1 MKDSNGSLEIGIV
14 VGPTKPDQ
22 VTFEARR
29 PISLGEYVVILNSQG
44 RKVLGVV
51 ESSSIE
57 SEALSDNICNFE
69 EALESKQVAPENRR
83 DKSYKANVKIL
94 GLIEELQKRITIIP
108 EIPPFPGT
116 EVFGT
121 RPNELKIIFE
131 PAKDEWLRI
140 GTLLRQKDVEVKII
154 INKVTTRH
162 LGILAMTGMGKSNLI
177 TLIAK
182 AVSEIPG
189 TMVIFDYHD
198 DYKGL
203 RIRNANLIPAK
214 INPRLLST
222 DKFAEVIEIRD
233 IADVQ
238 KTILSKA
245 FDDDLKQRVEDDFW
259 QTLEENV
266 EDIEKMEKRNKSSA
280 ERVKDKVKEARRK
293 LRNILQAD
301 ASDPV
306 AMIKEGKV
314 NVISLLELTEKQANI
329 AIAFY
334 LESLLADRKNA
345 KNQMNNNYK
354 SVNKNNNNHGSDFV
368 RFKNPILVV
377 IEEAHVFIPKQE
389 YTDTKYFAAK
399 VAREGRKFGMGL
411 IVVSQRP
418 RSIDSAVL
426 SQLGSLA
433 IMKIVQQEDQTQV
446 AAASESLSPKLLEQ
460 LPSLN
465 PGEALLIGQ
474 WVNLPSFARID
485 EAKDRM
491 MGADPDPVAEW
502 KNSQIQNQ
510 MARESTQS
518 YIRKGYVQD

>member
-29 PISLGEYVVILNSQG
+29 PISLGEYVVIINSQG

-57 SEALSDNICNFE
+57 SEALSDNISNFE
-69 EALESKQVAPENRR
+69 EALESKQVASENRR

-94 GLIEELQKRITIIP
+94 GLIEELQKCKTIIP

-116 EVFGT
+116 EVFET

-131 PAKDEWLRI
+131 PGKDEWLRI
-140 GTLLRQKDVEVKII
+140 GTLLRQKEVEVKIN
-154 INKVTTRH
+154 INRVTTRH
-162 LGILAMTGMGKSNLI
+162 LGILAMTGMGKSNLV

-189 TMVIFDYHD
+189 TMIIFDYHD

-203 RIRNANLIPAK
+203 NIRNANLIPAK

-245 FDDDLKQRVEDDFW
+245 FDDDLKQRIEDEFW
-259 QTLEENV
+259 QTLEENI
-266 EDIEKMEKRNKSSA
+266 ENIEKMEKRNKSSA

-306 AMIKEGKV
+306 AMIKEGKI

-345 KNQMNNNYK
+345 KNQMNNTK
-354 SVNKNNNNHGSDFV
+354 SINKNNNNDGSDFV

-377 IEEAHVFIPKQE
+377 IEEAHVFIPKQD

-433 IMKIVQQEDQTQV
+433 IMKIVHQEDQTQV

-502 KNSQIQNQ
+502 RSSQIQNQ

>member
-29 PISLGEYVVILNSQG
+29 PISLGEYVVIINSQG

-57 SEALSDNICNFE
+57 SEALSDNISNFE
-69 EALESKQVAPENRR
+69 EALESKQVASENRR

-94 GLIEELQKRITIIP
+94 GLIEELQKCKTIIP

-116 EVFGT
+116 EVFET

-131 PAKDEWLRI
+131 PGKDEWLRI
-140 GTLLRQKDVEVKII
+140 GTLLRQKEVEVKIN
-154 INKVTTRH
+154 INRVTTRH
-162 LGILAMTGMGKSNLI
+162 LGILAMTGMGKSNLV

-189 TMVIFDYHD
+189 TMIIFDYHD

-203 RIRNANLIPAK
+203 NIRNANLIPAK

-245 FDDDLKQRVEDDFW
+245 FDDDLKQRIEDEFW
-259 QTLEENV
+259 HTLEENI
-266 EDIEKMEKRNKSSA
+266 ENIEKMEKRNKSSA

-306 AMIKEGKV
+306 AMIKEGKI

-345 KNQMNNNYK
+345 KNQMNNTK
-354 SVNKNNNNHGSDFV
+354 SINKNNNNNGSDFV

-377 IEEAHVFIPKQE
+377 IEEAHVFIPKQD

-433 IMKIVQQEDQTQV
+433 IMKIVHQEDQTQV
-446 AAASESLSPKLLEQ
+446 AAASESLSAKLLEQ

-502 KNSQIQNQ
+502 RSSQIQNQ

>member
-29 PISLGEYVVILNSQG
+29 PISLGEYVVIINSQG

-57 SEALSDNICNFE
+57 SEALSDNISNFE
-69 EALESKQVAPENRR
+69 EALESKQVASENRR

-94 GLIEELQKRITIIP
+94 GLIEELQKCKTIIP

-116 EVFGT
+116 EVFET

-131 PAKDEWLRI
+131 PGKDEWLRI
-140 GTLLRQKDVEVKII
+140 GTLLRQKEVEVKIN
-154 INKVTTRH
+154 INRVTTRH
-162 LGILAMTGMGKSNLI
+162 LGILAMTGMGKSNLV

-189 TMVIFDYHD
+189 TMIIFDYHD

-203 RIRNANLIPAK
+203 NIRNANLIPAK

-245 FDDDLKQRVEDDFW
+245 FDDDLKQRIEDEFW
-259 QTLEENV
+259 QTLEENI
-266 EDIEKMEKRNKSSA
+266 ENIEKMEKRNKSSA

-306 AMIKEGKV
+306 AMIKEGKI

-345 KNQMNNNYK
+345 KNQMNNTK
-354 SVNKNNNNHGSDFV
+354 SINKNNNNNDGSDFV

-377 IEEAHVFIPKQE
+377 IEEAHVFIPKQD

-433 IMKIVQQEDQTQV
+433 IMKIVHQEDQTQV

-502 KNSQIQNQ
+502 RSSQIQNQ

>member
-1 MKDSNGSLEIGIV
+1 MNDNNGSLEIGIV
-14 VGPTKPDQ
+14 VGPTKPDR

-57 SEALSDNICNFE
+57 SEALSDDISNFE
-69 EALESKQVAPENRR
+69 EALESKQIASENRR

-94 GLIEELQKRITIIP
+94 GLIEELQKCKTIIP
-108 EIPPFPGT
+108 EIPPLPGT
-116 EVFGT
+116 EVFET

-131 PAKDEWLRI
+131 PVKDEWLRI
-140 GTLLRQKDVEVKII
+140 GTLLRQKDVEVKIN

-162 LGILAMTGMGKSNLI
+162 LGILAMTGMGKSNLV

-189 TMVIFDYHD
+189 TMTIFDYHD

-203 RIRNANLIPAK
+203 NIRNANLIPAK

-259 QTLEENV
+259 QTLEENI
-266 EDIEKMEKRNKSSA
+266 ENIEKMEKRTKSSA

-314 NVISLLELTEKQANI
+314 NIISLLELTEKQANI

-345 KNQMNNNYK
+345 KNI
-354 SVNKNNNNHGSDFV
+354 NKNNNNGSDFV

-426 SQLGSLA
+426 SQMGSLA

-491 MGADPDPVAEW
+491 MGADPRSSCRME
-502 KNSQIQNQ
+502 K
-510 MARESTQS
+510 
-518 YIRKGYVQD
+518 

>member
-1 MKDSNGSLEIGIV
+1 MNDNNGSLEIGIV
-14 VGPTKPDQ
+14 VGPTKPDR

-57 SEALSDNICNFE
+57 SEALSDNISNFE
-69 EALESKQVAPENRR
+69 EALESKQIASENRR

-94 GLIEELQKRITIIP
+94 GLIEELQKCKTIIP
-108 EIPPFPGT
+108 EIPPLPGT
-116 EVFGT
+116 EVFET

-131 PAKDEWLRI
+131 PVKDEWLRI
-140 GTLLRQKDVEVKII
+140 GTLLRQKDVEVKIN

-162 LGILAMTGMGKSNLI
+162 LGILAMTGMGKSNLV

-189 TMVIFDYHD
+189 TMTIFDYHD

-203 RIRNANLIPAK
+203 NIRNANLIPAK

-259 QTLEENV
+259 QTLEENI
-266 EDIEKMEKRNKSSA
+266 ENIEKMEKRTKSSA

-314 NVISLLELTEKQANI
+314 NIISLLELTEKQANI

-345 KNQMNNNYK
+345 KNI
-354 SVNKNNNNHGSDFV
+354 NKNNNNGSDFV

-426 SQLGSLA
+426 SQMGSLA

-446 AAASESLSPKLLEQ
+446 GAASESLSPKLLEQ

>member
-29 PISLGEYVVILNSQG
+29 PISLGEYVVIINSQG

-57 SEALSDNICNFE
+57 SEALSDNISNFE
-69 EALESKQVAPENRR
+69 EALESKQVASENRR

-94 GLIEELQKRITIIP
+94 GLIEELQKCKTIIP

-116 EVFGT
+116 EVFET

-131 PAKDEWLRI
+131 PGKDEWLRI
-140 GTLLRQKDVEVKII
+140 GTLLRQKEVEVKIN
-154 INKVTTRH
+154 INRVTTRH
-162 LGILAMTGMGKSNLI
+162 LGILAMTGMGKSNLV

-189 TMVIFDYHD
+189 TMIIFDYHD

-203 RIRNANLIPAK
+203 NIRNANLIPAK

-245 FDDDLKQRVEDDFW
+245 FDDDLKQRIENEFW
-259 QTLEENV
+259 HTLEENI
-266 EDIEKMEKRNKSSA
+266 ENIEKMEKRNKSSA

-306 AMIKEGKV
+306 AMIKEGKI

-345 KNQMNNNYK
+345 KNQMNNTK
-354 SVNKNNNNHGSDFV
+354 SINKNNNNNGSDFV

-377 IEEAHVFIPKQE
+377 IEEAHVFIPKQD

-433 IMKIVQQEDQTQV
+433 IMKIVHQEDQTQV
-446 AAASESLSPKLLEQ
+446 AAASESLSAKLLEQ

-502 KNSQIQNQ
+502 RSSQIQNQ

>member
-1 MKDSNGSLEIGIV
+1 MNDNNGSLEIGIV
-14 VGPTKPDQ
+14 VGPTKPDR

-57 SEALSDNICNFE
+57 SEALSDNISNFE
-69 EALESKQVAPENRR
+69 EALESKQIASENRR

-94 GLIEELQKRITIIP
+94 GLIEELQKCKTIIP
-108 EIPPFPGT
+108 EIPPLPGT
-116 EVFGT
+116 EVFET

-131 PAKDEWLRI
+131 PVKDEWLRI
-140 GTLLRQKDVEVKII
+140 GTLLRQKDVEVKIN

-162 LGILAMTGMGKSNLI
+162 LGILAMTGMGKSNLV

-189 TMVIFDYHD
+189 TMIIFDYHD

-203 RIRNANLIPAK
+203 NIRNANLIPAK

-259 QTLEENV
+259 QTLEENI
-266 EDIEKMEKRNKSSA
+266 ENIEKMEKRTKSSA

-314 NVISLLELTEKQANI
+314 NIISLLELTEKQANI

-345 KNQMNNNYK
+345 KNI
-354 SVNKNNNNHGSDFV
+354 NKNNNNGSDFV

-426 SQLGSLA
+426 SQMGSLA

-510 MARESTQS
+510 MTRESTQS

>member
-1 MKDSNGSLEIGIV
+1 MNDNNGSLEIGIV
-14 VGPTKPDQ
+14 VGPTKPDR

-57 SEALSDNICNFE
+57 SEALSDNISNFE
-69 EALESKQVAPENRR
+69 EALESKQIASENRR

-94 GLIEELQKRITIIP
+94 GLIEELQKCKTIIP
-108 EIPPFPGT
+108 EIPPLPGT
-116 EVFGT
+116 EVFET

-131 PAKDEWLRI
+131 PVKDEWLRI
-140 GTLLRQKDVEVKII
+140 GTLLRQKDVEVKIN

-162 LGILAMTGMGKSNLI
+162 LGILAMTGMGKSNLV

-189 TMVIFDYHD
+189 TMTIFDYHD

-203 RIRNANLIPAK
+203 NIRNANLIPAK

-245 FDDDLKQRVEDDFW
+245 FDDDLRQRIEDDFW
-259 QTLEENV
+259 QTLEENI
-266 EDIEKMEKRNKSSA
+266 ENIEKMEKRTKSSA

-314 NVISLLELTEKQANI
+314 NIISLLELTEKQANI

-345 KNQMNNNYK
+345 KNI
-354 SVNKNNNNHGSDFV
+354 NKNNNNGSDFV

-426 SQLGSLA
+426 SQMGSLA

>member
-1 MKDSNGSLEIGIV
+1 MNDNNGSLEIGIV
-14 VGPTKPDQ
+14 VGPTKPDR

-57 SEALSDNICNFE
+57 SEALSDNISNFE
-69 EALESKQVAPENRR
+69 EALESKQIASENRR

-94 GLIEELQKRITIIP
+94 GLIEELQKCKTIIP
-108 EIPPFPGT
+108 EIPPLPGT
-116 EVFGT
+116 EVFET

-131 PAKDEWLRI
+131 PVKDEWLRI
-140 GTLLRQKDVEVKII
+140 GTLLRQKDVEVKIN

-162 LGILAMTGMGKSNLI
+162 LGILAMTGMGKSNLV

-189 TMVIFDYHD
+189 TMIIFDYHD

-203 RIRNANLIPAK
+203 NIRNANLIPAK

-259 QTLEENV
+259 QTLEENI
-266 EDIEKMEKRNKSSA
+266 ENIEKMEKRTKSSA

-314 NVISLLELTEKQANI
+314 NIISLLELTEKQANI

-345 KNQMNNNYK
+345 KNI
-354 SVNKNNNNHGSDFV
+354 NKNNNNGSDFV

-426 SQLGSLA
+426 SQMGSLA

>member
-1 MKDSNGSLEIGIV
+1 MNDNNGSLEIGIV
-14 VGPTKPDQ
+14 VGPTKPDR

-57 SEALSDNICNFE
+57 SEALSDNISNFE
-69 EALESKQVAPENRR
+69 EALESKQIASENRR

-94 GLIEELQKRITIIP
+94 GLIEELQKCKTIIP
-108 EIPPFPGT
+108 EIPPLPGT
-116 EVFGT
+116 EVFET

-131 PAKDEWLRI
+131 PVKDEWLRI
-140 GTLLRQKDVEVKII
+140 GTLLRQKDVEVKIN

-162 LGILAMTGMGKSNLI
+162 LGILAMTGMGKSNLV

-189 TMVIFDYHD
+189 TMTIFDYHD

-203 RIRNANLIPAK
+203 NIRNANLIPAK

-259 QTLEENV
+259 QTLEENI
-266 EDIEKMEKRNKSSA
+266 ENIEKMEKRTKSSA

-314 NVISLLELTEKQANI
+314 NIISLLELTEKQANI

-345 KNQMNNNYK
+345 KNI
-354 SVNKNNNNHGSDFV
+354 NKNNNNGSDFV

-426 SQLGSLA
+426 SQMGSLA

-446 AAASESLSPKLLEQ
+446 SRQ
-460 LPSLN
+460 
-465 PGEALLIGQ
+465 Q
-474 WVNLPSFARID
+474 VNH
-485 EAKDRM
+485 
-491 MGADPDPVAEW
+491 
-502 KNSQIQNQ
+502 
-510 MARESTQS
+510 
-518 YIRKGYVQD
+518 

>member
-1 MKDSNGSLEIGIV
+1 MNDNNGSLEIGIV
-14 VGPTKPDQ
+14 VGPTKPDR

-57 SEALSDNICNFE
+57 SEALSDNISNFE
-69 EALESKQVAPENRR
+69 EALESKQIASENRR

-94 GLIEELQKRITIIP
+94 GLIEELQKCKTIIP
-108 EIPPFPGT
+108 EIPPLPGT
-116 EVFGT
+116 EVFET

-131 PAKDEWLRI
+131 PVKDEWLRI
-140 GTLLRQKDVEVKII
+140 GTLLRQKDVEVKIN

-162 LGILAMTGMGKSNLI
+162 LGILAMTGMGKSNLV

-189 TMVIFDYHD
+189 TMTIFDYHD

-203 RIRNANLIPAK
+203 NIRNANLIPAK

-259 QTLEENV
+259 QTLEENI
-266 EDIEKMEKRNKSSA
+266 ENIEKMEKRTKSSA

-314 NVISLLELTEKQANI
+314 NIISLLELTEKQANI

-345 KNQMNNNYK
+345 KNI
-354 SVNKNNNNHGSDFV
+354 NKNNNNGSDFV

-426 SQLGSLA
+426 SQMGSLA

-485 EAKDRM
+485 EAKDRT

-502 KNSQIQNQ
+502 RSSQIQNQ

>member
-29 PISLGEYVVILNSQG
+29 PISLGEYVVIINSQG

-57 SEALSDNICNFE
+57 SEALSDNISNFE
-69 EALESKQVAPENRR
+69 EALESKQVASENRR

-94 GLIEELQKRITIIP
+94 GLIEELQKCKTIIP

-116 EVFGT
+116 EVFET

-131 PAKDEWLRI
+131 PGKDEWLRI
-140 GTLLRQKDVEVKII
+140 GTLLRQKEVEVKIN
-154 INKVTTRH
+154 INRVTTRH
-162 LGILAMTGMGKSNLI
+162 LGILAMTGMGKSNLV

-189 TMVIFDYHD
+189 TMIIFDYHD

-203 RIRNANLIPAK
+203 NIRNANLIPAK

-245 FDDDLKQRVEDDFW
+245 FDDDLKQRIEDEFW
-259 QTLEENV
+259 HTLEENI
-266 EDIEKMEKRNKSSA
+266 ENIEKMEKRNKSSA

-306 AMIKEGKV
+306 AMIKEGKI

-345 KNQMNNNYK
+345 KNQMNNTK
-354 SVNKNNNNHGSDFV
+354 SINKNNNNDGSDFV

-377 IEEAHVFIPKQE
+377 IEEAHVFIPKQD

-433 IMKIVQQEDQTQV
+433 IMKIVHQEDQTQV

-502 KNSQIQNQ
+502 RSSQIQNQ

>member
-1 MKDSNGSLEIGIV
+1 MNDNNGSLEIGIV
-14 VGPTKPDQ
+14 VGPTKPDR

-57 SEALSDNICNFE
+57 SEALSDDISNFE
-69 EALESKQVAPENRR
+69 EALESKQIASENRR

-94 GLIEELQKRITIIP
+94 GLIEELQKCKTIIP
-108 EIPPFPGT
+108 EIPPLPGT
-116 EVFGT
+116 EVFET

-131 PAKDEWLRI
+131 PVKDEWLRI
-140 GTLLRQKDVEVKII
+140 GTLLRQKDVEVKIN

-162 LGILAMTGMGKSNLI
+162 LGILAMTGMGKSNLV

-189 TMVIFDYHD
+189 TMTIFDYHD

-203 RIRNANLIPAK
+203 NIRNANLIPAK

-259 QTLEENV
+259 QTLEENI
-266 EDIEKMEKRNKSSA
+266 ENIEKMEKRTKSSA

-314 NVISLLELTEKQANI
+314 NIISLLELTEKQANI

-345 KNQMNNNYK
+345 KNI
-354 SVNKNNNNHGSDFV
+354 NKNNNNGSDFV

-426 SQLGSLA
+426 SQMGSLA

-446 AAASESLSPKLLEQ
+446 GGSK
-460 LPSLN
+460 
-465 PGEALLIGQ
+465 
-474 WVNLPSFARID
+474 
-485 EAKDRM
+485 
-491 MGADPDPVAEW
+491 
-502 KNSQIQNQ
+502 
-510 MARESTQS
+510 
-518 YIRKGYVQD
+518 

>member
-1 MKDSNGSLEIGIV
+1 MNDNNGSLEIGIV
-14 VGPTKPDQ
+14 VGPTKPDR

-57 SEALSDNICNFE
+57 SEALSDNISNFE
-69 EALESKQVAPENRR
+69 EALESKQIASENRR

-94 GLIEELQKRITIIP
+94 GLIEELQKCKTIIP
-108 EIPPFPGT
+108 EIPPLPGT
-116 EVFGT
+116 EVFET

-131 PAKDEWLRI
+131 PVKDEWLRI
-140 GTLLRQKDVEVKII
+140 GTLLRQKDVEVKIN

-162 LGILAMTGMGKSNLI
+162 LGILAMTGMGKSNLV

-189 TMVIFDYHD
+189 TMTIFDYHD

-203 RIRNANLIPAK
+203 NIRNANLIPAK

-259 QTLEENV
+259 QTLEENI
-266 EDIEKMEKRNKSSA
+266 ENIEKMEKRTKSSA

-314 NVISLLELTEKQANI
+314 NIISLLELTEKQANI

-345 KNQMNNNYK
+345 KNI
-354 SVNKNNNNHGSDFV
+354 NKNNNNGSDFV

-426 SQLGSLA
+426 SQMGSLA

>member
-1 MKDSNGSLEIGIV
+1 MNDNNGSLEIGIV
-14 VGPTKPDQ
+14 VGPTKPDR

-57 SEALSDNICNFE
+57 SEALSDNISNFE
-69 EALESKQVAPENRR
+69 EALESKQIASENRR

-94 GLIEELQKRITIIP
+94 GLIEELQKCKTIIP
-108 EIPPFPGT
+108 EIPPLPGT
-116 EVFGT
+116 EVFET

-131 PAKDEWLRI
+131 PVKDEWLRI
-140 GTLLRQKDVEVKII
+140 GTLLRQKDVEVKIN

-162 LGILAMTGMGKSNLI
+162 LGILAMTGMGKSNLV

-189 TMVIFDYHD
+189 TMTIFDYHD

-203 RIRNANLIPAK
+203 NIRNANLIPAK

-259 QTLEENV
+259 QTLEENI
-266 EDIEKMEKRNKSSA
+266 ENIEKMEKRTKSSA

-314 NVISLLELTEKQANI
+314 TDIISLLELTEKQANI

-345 KNQMNNNYK
+345 KNI
-354 SVNKNNNNHGSDFV
+354 NKNNNNGSDFV

-426 SQLGSLA
+426 SQMGSLA

>member
-1 MKDSNGSLEIGIV
+1 MKDSDGSLEIGVV

-29 PISLGEYVVILNSQG
+29 PISLGEYVVIINSQG
-44 RKVLGVV
+44 KKVLGVV

-57 SEALSDNICNFE
+57 SEALSDNISNFE
-69 EALESKQVAPENRR
+69 EALESKQVASENRR

-94 GLIEELQKRITIIP
+94 GLIEEL
-108 EIPPFPGT
+108 
-116 EVFGT
+116 
-121 RPNELKIIFE
+121 
-131 PAKDEWLRI
+131 RI
-140 GTLLRQKDVEVKII
+140 GTLLRQKDVEVKIN
-154 INKVTTRH
+154 INRVTTRH
-162 LGILAMTGMGKSNLI
+162 LGILAMTGMGKSNLV

-189 TMVIFDYHD
+189 TMIIFDYHD

-203 RIRNANLIPAK
+203 NIRNANLIPAK

-233 IADVQ
+233 IADIQ

-245 FDDDLKQRVEDDFW
+245 FDDDLKQRVEDEFW
-259 QTLEENV
+259 QTLEENI
-266 EDIEKMEKRNKSSA
+266 ENIEKMEKRNKSSA

-345 KNQMNNNYK
+345 KNQMNNTK
-354 SVNKNNNNHGSDFV
+354 SINKNNNNGSDFV

-377 IEEAHVFIPKQE
+377 IEEAHVFIPKQD

-485 EAKDRM
+485 EAKNRM

>member
-29 PISLGEYVVILNSQG
+29 PISLGEYVVIINSQG

-57 SEALSDNICNFE
+57 SEALSDNISNFE
-69 EALESKQVAPENRR
+69 EALESKQVASENRR

-94 GLIEELQKRITIIP
+94 GLIEELQKCKTIIP

-116 EVFGT
+116 EVFET

-131 PAKDEWLRI
+131 PGKDEWLRI
-140 GTLLRQKDVEVKII
+140 GTLLRQKEVEVKIN
-154 INKVTTRH
+154 INRVTTRH
-162 LGILAMTGMGKSNLI
+162 LGILAMTGMGKSNLV

-189 TMVIFDYHD
+189 TMIIFDYHD

-203 RIRNANLIPAK
+203 NIRNANLIPAK

-245 FDDDLKQRVEDDFW
+245 FDDDLKQRIEDEFW
-259 QTLEENV
+259 QTLEENI
-266 EDIEKMEKRNKSSA
+266 ENIEKMEKRNKSSA

-306 AMIKEGKV
+306 AMIKEGKI

-345 KNQMNNNYK
+345 KNQMNNTK
-354 SVNKNNNNHGSDFV
+354 SINKNNNNDGSDFV

-377 IEEAHVFIPKQE
+377 IEEAHVFIPKQD

-433 IMKIVQQEDQTQV
+433 IMKIVHQEDQTQV
-446 AAASESLSPKLLEQ
+446 AAASESLSAKLLEQ

-502 KNSQIQNQ
+502 RSSQIQNQ